1 MVGEAVRKVS
11 DLVKEETGQIID
23 AKVQFLR

>member
-11 DLVKEETGQIID
+11 NLVKEETGQIID
-23 AKVQFLR
+23 AEVRFLR